1 MNRADRRRA
10 KKHPL
15 VLAITGAER
24 VRAEREAALTAMA
37 RDIARSTPAPGESVA
52 AAIAAIAALDA
63 GIADIA
69 AMPEASIVAGPALAI
84 LRDLRA
90 SLAGA

>member
-1 MNRADRRRA
+1 MNRADRRR
-10 KKHPL
+10 KHPL
-15 VLAITGAER
+15 IAAITGAER

-37 RDIARSTPAPGESVA
+37 DGLARSTPAPVES
-52 AAIAAIAALDA
+52 IADAIAALDA

-90 SLAGA
+90 SLAGT